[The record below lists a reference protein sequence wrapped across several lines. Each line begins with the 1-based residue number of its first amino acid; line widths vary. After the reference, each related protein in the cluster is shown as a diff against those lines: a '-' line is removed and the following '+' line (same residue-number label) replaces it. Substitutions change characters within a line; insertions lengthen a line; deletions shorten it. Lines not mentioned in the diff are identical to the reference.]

1 MALIM
6 FWGMFGF
13 GEMVSSI
20 SFMGDGGRGCWC
32 ACPLTAESATFKCF
46 TLKMTASELRSSACF
61 ITPFNMKFHCFA
73 LFCFLFLSGVFF
85 EKKIIKHLGTIWIW
99 RGLPIFPFKR
109 PLRNS
114 CFQTSCA
121 SLDVTSWTLLCCLL
135 SRQAGPVVFI
145 WSIHQIL
152 VKVRAVIWLIM
163 WLCGG
168 TETPGGEVFVRSFV
182 SHYPEGFSA
191 AYFFCS
197 KSPGYTSVISLLPS
211 PPSQPRDTVGI
222 D

>member
-1 MALIM
+1 MCMPTYSWECYIQVFYFENDGLWITFVGLFYYTVQYEIPLLCFVLFYFLNGF
-6 FWGMFGF
+6 FW
-13 GEMVSSI
+13 E
-20 SFMGDGGRGCWC
+20 
-32 ACPLTAESATFKCF
+32 
-46 TLKMTASELRSSACF
+46 
-61 ITPFNMKFHCFA
+61 N
-73 LFCFLFLSGVFF
+73 
-85 EKKIIKHLGTIWIW
+85 IIKHLGTIWIW

-121 SLDVTSWTLLCCLL
+121 TLDVMRWTLLCCLL
-135 SRQAGPVVFI
+135 SRQTGPVVFI
-145 WSIHQIL
+145 WSVHQIL
-152 VKVRAVIWLIM
+152 VKVRGVILLIM

-168 TETPGGEVFVRSFV
+168 TKTPGGEAFVRSFV

-211 PPSQPRDTVGI
+211 PPSQPQDTVGI